1 MTRRSFTD
9 DTYNGK
15 KGLVKMI
22 KRFVSVFLIAILCF
36 APVSAYS
43 TETGNS
49 VTDDTVSAEIETVQ
63 QETAEAAEPELVL
76 QAPTGVKAA
85 GKDYNKIKIS
95 WKKVENAD
103 GYKVYR
109 WSKKQ
114 KKYLCIETVK
124 GSKKTSYTDSGL
136 SIKSRYCYKVAA
148 YARTDDK
155 TIKSKKSKK
164 AVGWTL
170 KSYRGISLVKPLKK
184 STHVSG
190 YGMRG
195 GAFHIGAD
203 YAAPKGTPV
212 YAAAS
217 GTVIKSKSNYG
228 GLGEGIVIKHAK
240 GLVTWYGHLNSRS
253 VRAGQKVKAGDK
265 IGTVGSTG
273 NATSNHLHFEVWI
286 NGRTYNPQKFF

>member
-1 MTRRSFTD
+1 
-9 DTYNGK
+9 
-15 KGLVKMI
+15 MI
-22 KRFVSVFLIAILCF
+22 KKLVSIFLVFALCF
-36 APVSAYS
+36 APVAVFSSEAEVAGDAVQKPSAP
-43 TETGNS
+43 
-49 VTDDTVSAEIETVQ
+49 DTVTEEP
-63 QETAEAAEPELVL
+63 AADEDNVDA
-76 QAPTGVKAA
+76 APAKPVRPAAPSGIKAA
-85 GKDYNKIKIS
+85 GRDYDKIKVS
-95 WKKVENAD
+95 WKRVKAAD

-109 WSKKQ
+109 WSKNK
-114 KKYLCIETVK
+114 KKYICIKTLK

-148 YARTDDK
+148 YAK
-155 TIKSKKSKK
+155 TEGKTVKSRKSKK
-164 AVGWTL
+164 AVGRTL
-170 KSYRGISLVKPLKK
+170 KSYRGISLVKPVKK

-190 YGMRG
+190 YGNRG

-217 GTVIKSKSNYG
+217 GTVTRSRSNYG

-273 NATSNHLHFEVWI
+273 NAGSTNHLHFEVWI

>member
-1 MTRRSFTD
+1 ME
-9 DTYNGK
+9 
-15 KGLVKMI
+15 MI
-22 KRFVSVFLIAILCF
+22 KKFVSVLLIAMLCF
-36 APVSAYS
+36 APAAVYSAEAE
-43 TETGNS
+43 ETGNNVADS
-49 VTDDTVSAEIETVQ
+49 AVSEDTEAVQ
-63 QETAEAAEPELVL
+63 QESVEASEAELVL
-76 QAPTGVKAA
+76 QAPADVKAA
-85 GKDYNKIKIS
+85 GRDYNKIKIS
-95 WKKVENAD
+95 WNKVGNAD

-124 GSKKTSYTDSGL
+124 GGKKTSYTDSGL

-148 YARTDDK
+148 YAKTDDK

-190 YGMRG
+190 YCMRG

-286 NGRTYNPQKFF
+286 NGKTYNPQKFF